1 MRRKWPI
8 LAAAIPLVFGW
19 ALIAAYPAGAT
30 AGVAGAR
37 GASGATGV
45 FSGTGAF
52 GASGTGSLMEPGG
65 LVRQLGRTSAD
76 GRPQSVDRSR
86 QTVVSSSN
94 WAGYADTGSSHG
106 FTNVAADWVQ
116 PAGQCS
122 SGDQYSAFWVG
133 LDGYT
138 SSTVEQT
145 GSEVD
150 CVGQT
155 AEYYA
160 WYEIYPAAE
169 VTFSNTVKA
178 GDRFSASVRYLGSN
192 KFRLTITDATQHW
205 KRSATRRLAGAARS
219 SAEVIAEAPCC
230 TNSGGILPLTS
241 FGTVSFSGA
250 MVNSADLCTLHPV
263 EITMPD
269 ASVSSLS
276 NCQNFAASYTGPS
289 GGLPLPGQRPRLLTV
304 SCVGKWHPAPKNV
317 CHQRMCGVPQLCA
330 GRADGRGWGRRD

>member
-1 MRRKWPI
+1 
-8 LAAAIPLVFGW
+8 
-19 ALIAAYPAGAT
+19 
-30 AGVAGAR
+30 
-37 GASGATGV
+37 
-45 FSGTGAF
+45 
-52 GASGTGSLMEPGG
+52 
-65 LVRQLGRTSAD
+65 
-76 GRPQSVDRSR
+76 
-86 QTVVSSSN
+86 VVSSSN
-94 WAGYADTGSSHG
+94 WAGYADTGSRDG
-106 FTNVAADWVQ
+106 FTNVAASWVQ

-178 GDRFSASVRYLGSN
+178 GDRFSASVRYVGSN

-250 MVNSADLCTLHPV
+250 TVNNADLCTLHPV
-263 EITMPD
+263 EVTMPD

-289 GGLPLPGQRPRLLTV
+289 SGLPLRVR
-304 SCVGKWHPAPKNV
+304 
-317 CHQRMCGVPQLCA
+317 
-330 GRADGRGWGRRD
+330 GRGF

>member
-8 LAAAIPLVFGW
+8 LAAAIPLMFGW

-30 AGVAGAR
+30 AVVAGAR
-37 GASGATGV
+37 GASDATGVVSGTDVFGATGV
-45 FSGTGAF
+45 F

-106 FTNVAADWVQ
+106 FTNVAASWVQ

-178 GDRFSASVRYLGSN
+178 GDRFSASVRYMGSN

-230 TNSGGILPLTS
+230 TNSGGILPLTA
-241 FGTVSFSGA
+241 FGTVSFSA
-250 MVNSADLCTLHPV
+250 ALVNSADLCTLHPV

-276 NCQNFAASYTGPS
+276 NCQNFAASYTGSS
-289 GGLPLPGQRPRLLTV
+289 GGFPRRT
-304 SCVGKWHPAPKNV
+304 G
-317 CHQRMCGVPQLCA
+317 
-330 GRADGRGWGRRD
+330 GRG

>member
-1 MRRKWPI
+1 MQ
-8 LAAAIPLVFGW
+8 A
-19 ALIAAYPAGAT
+19 
-30 AGVAGAR
+30 
-37 GASGATGV
+37 
-45 FSGTGAF
+45 
-52 GASGTGSLMEPGG
+52 E
-65 LVRQLGRTSAD
+65 
-76 GRPQSVDRSR
+76 

-94 WAGYADTGSSHG
+94 WAGYADTGSNDG
-106 FTNVAADWVQ
+106 FTNVAASWVQ

-138 SSTVEQT
+138 SRTVEQT

-160 WYEIYPAAE
+160 WYEIYPSPE

-178 GDRFSASVRYLGSN
+178 GDKFSASVSYLGAN

-230 TNSGGILPLTS
+230 TSSGGILPLTS

-250 MVNSADLCTLHPV
+250 TVNNADLCTLKPV

-276 NCQNFAASYTGPS
+276 NCQDFAASYTGS
-289 GGLPLPGQRPRLLTV
+289 GGGSPVRARGRGLSPFPCVWKWRPD
-304 SCVGKWHPAPKNV
+304 
-317 CHQRMCGVPQLCA
+317 QRMCRVPLPCA
-330 GRADGRGWGRRD
+330 GRAGAAGGTGGVNQECSAGPGAGRRGLGCGRRSRSA